1 MRINRR
7 LFYGIVLVLI
17 AAAAAL
23 IIKFA
28 FASEKKKI
36 LKTIY
41 EGSAAVEAED
51 AARCMSYV
59 SLQYLD
65 DYGLKYLVVQRI
77 LTEVFKTFDGFKVL
91 LDNIEITVDD
101 NKEKAVASFDLRII
115 VTLQNQPG
123 YLVGTN
129 DGPARVKIHF
139 IKERL
144 KWQVIKVEGIKAPFM

>member
-1 MRINRR
+1 MRISRR
-7 LFYGIVLVLI
+7 LFYGIVFILI
-17 AAAAAL
+17 VACAIL

-36 LKTIY
+36 LNVIY
-41 EGSAAVEAED
+41 EGKAAIEAED
-51 AARCMSYV
+51 VAKCMSHV

-65 DYGLKYLVVQRI
+65 DYGLRYLIVQRI
-77 LTEVFKTFDGFKVL
+77 LTEAFKTFDGFKVF
-91 LDNIEITVDD
+91 LDNIEIEVDN
-101 NKEKAVASFDLRII
+101 NKEKAVASFDMRIV

-129 DGPARVKIHF
+129 DGPAKVRMYF

-144 KWQVIKVEGIKAPFM
+144 KWQVIKVDGIKVPYI